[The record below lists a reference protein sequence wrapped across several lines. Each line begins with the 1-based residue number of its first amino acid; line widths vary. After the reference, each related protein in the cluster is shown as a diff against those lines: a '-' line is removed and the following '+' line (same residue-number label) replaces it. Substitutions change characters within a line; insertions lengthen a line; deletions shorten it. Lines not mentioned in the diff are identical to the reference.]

1 MNIKPFIL
9 LFVFTFLMGNDPSYQ
24 NGVSAYNS
32 RALNASGMLA
42 NPDQINL
49 AINAFKKAQ
58 QNPNYELDAGVYLLQ
73 CYYYKGKFVAQED
86 DSKKAIFSLGKDL
99 GELLIEKY
107 PKSAPVR
114 YWYLVNLGSWSEIYG
129 LFAAAKEGV
138 ADLMR
143 KHSEIIIDLDPNY
156 SNGGGYFMLGAVH
169 FKSPYI
175 PFILS
180 WPSNDEALN
189 FLTKAHETGKATPTQ
204 TVYLARSFYKDK
216 QKEKAIQ
223 LLTVLIS
230 QPLSDDEPV
239 EDFEKHHEAKGYL
252 ADWN

>member
-1 MNIKPFIL
+1 MFQFPSFLKSIMEVVELVKMLEEGSRPVTLLDGDIVRTHLSSELGFSKEHRSINIQRIG
-9 LFVFTFLMGNDPSYQ
+9 FVASEITKNGGVAICAPIAPYQ
-24 NGVSAYNS
+24 ADRRVNRELISPLGGYIEIYVNTPMEKCEE
-32 RALNASGMLA
+32 RDVKGL
-42 NPDQINL
+42 
-49 AINAFKKAQ
+49 
-58 QNPNYELDAGVYLLQ
+58 YELARKGVIKEFTGISDPY
-73 CYYYKGKFVAQED
+73 E
-86 DSKKAIFSLGKDL
+86 
-99 GELLIEKY
+99 E
-107 PKSAPVR
+107 PV
-114 YWYLVNLGSWSEIYG
+114 
-129 LFAAAKEGV
+129 
-138 ADLMR
+138 D
-143 KHSEIIIDLDPNY
+143 SEIIIDLDPNY